1 MAEATEIRIGFE
13 RDGKPASTTVKIHG
27 APVAETKVAL
37 ETGTGM
43 PAEPAPAPDGRPAR
57 KQQQRKDTIVITEE
71 SASPGE
77 DDGGATYY

>member
-1 MAEATEIRIGFE
+1 M
-13 RDGKPASTTVKIHG
+13 

-43 PAEPAPAPDGRPAR
+43 PAEPATTPDGRPAR

-77 DDGGATYY
+77 DDPGTTYY